1 MSSHRP
7 GSSPGRSAATAIVSA
22 FLFASGVVL
31 AAEPGKLL
39 GGDQEVPA
47 VKTLASASSRITVTS
62 GMAVIGTVKTSRI
75 EGTMAH
81 IHQGAAGANGPVVV
95 TLTNAT
101 PNTWSVPT
109 GTRLTVAQYASF
121 QRGEMYVNVHSAAH
135 PAGEI
140 RLQLSP

>member
-1 MSSHRP
+1 MLS
-7 GSSPGRSAATAIVSA
+7 
-22 FLFASGVVL
+22 
-31 AAEPGKLL
+31 
-39 GGDQEVPA
+39 GDQEVPA
-47 VKTLASASSRITVTS
+47 VKTLASASSKITVTS
-62 GMAVIGTVKTSRI
+62 GMAVIGTLKTSRI

-140 RLQLSP
+140 RLQLIP